1 VLPVDLSKRV
11 QLLKPENRLLIMFR
25 LGLPCLTSNL
35 ASYKRV
41 ESSMKI
47 KVTCD
52 SDEDW
57 LTSIRKFRENP
68 DLMEEQ
74 VKNGQ
79 RYLLENHTE
88 EILFSK
94 WDQAIESLV

>member
-1 VLPVDLSKRV
+1 
-11 QLLKPENRLLIMFR
+11 
-25 LGLPCLTSNL
+25 
-35 ASYKRV
+35 
-41 ESSMKI
+41 MKI

-57 LTSIRKFRENP
+57 LTSIRIFAENS
-68 DLMEEQ
+68 DLMEQQ

-79 RYLLENHTE
+79 RYLLNNHTE

-94 WDQAIESLV
+94 WDQAIESLL